1 MRYSV
6 ISKGLSLSQ
15 METEVLKAGGKSVK
29 KAALVDELFCE
40 LDEPSAEKLSTIPG
54 LKVRPVRVITPTSL
68 IADPVLPV
76 GMPAAQQIMTV
87 SDVFQTMRSY
97 FMPPLSG
104 MGLTVAVLD
113 SGIRK
118 THESLK
124 RKIVYEFN
132 ATEAPGHDDIYG
144 HGTGVAYLI
153 AGGTGGVNGRGGVS
167 PGASIINIKVLDD
180 EGIGTEETVV
190 MGIDKVCQLAQD
202 AREAGRWPTD
212 EMYPNIINVSIGAE
226 DTGEVDDPMR
236 IACRK
241 AIEDYG
247 IDVIAAAGN
256 AGPRRTTMMLPAAE
270 PEVIAVGGVITGDL
284 QIWERSSRGPTVLG
298 DTKPDFVFWATSL
311 EVASHRGDDRYDEKS
326 GTSFAAPMV
335 SGLAG
340 LLWETGRRSY
350 GEAWTF
356 RWTRAREFAPFFSIK
371 PADAPMMKGNTYGYG
386 MPAMGTMVGMIDRPE
401 PVFDV
406 TRMLPMIM
414 MMGMIGVI
422 GRR

>member
-40 LDEPSAEKLSTIPG
+40 LDEPSAEKLSTVPG

-104 MGLTVAVLD
+104 MGLTAAVLD
-113 SGIRK
+113 TGIRK

-124 RKIVYEFN
+124 GKVVYEFN
-132 ATEAPGHDDIYG
+132 STQSPTHDDIYG

-153 AGGTGGVNGRGGVS
+153 AGGPVGGNGRAGVS

-180 EGIGTEETVV
+180 EGIGTDETVV

-241 AIEDYG
+241 ATEDYG

-256 AGPRRTTMMLPAAE
+256 MGPRRTTITLPATE
-270 PEVIAVGGVITGDL
+270 PEVIAVGGIVTGDL

-311 EVASHRGDDRYDEKS
+311 EVASHRGDDLYDEKS

-350 GEAWTF
+350 GDAWTF

-371 PADAPMMKGNTYGYG
+371 PADAPTMKGNTYGYG

>member
-1 MRYSV
+1 
-6 ISKGLSLSQ
+6 
-15 METEVLKAGGKSVK
+15 METEILKAGGKDIK
-29 KAALVDELFCE
+29 KAVLVEELFCG
-40 LDEPSAEKLSTIPG
+40 LDEPSAEKLSAVPG
-54 LKVRPVRVITPTSL
+54 LKARPVRVIEPTQVM
-68 IADPVLPV
+68 DPVLPQ
-76 GMPAAQQIMTV
+76 GMIAAHQEMTV
-87 SDVFQTMRSY
+87 SDVFHALRSY

-104 MGLTVAVLD
+104 MGLTAAVLD
-113 SGIRK
+113 TGIRK

-124 RKIVYEFN
+124 GKIVYEFN
-132 ATEAPGHDDIYG
+132 STQSPTHDDIYG

-180 EGIGTEETVV
+180 EGIGTDETVV

-226 DTGEVDDPMR
+226 DTGEVDDPIR

-256 AGPRRTTMMLPAAE
+256 TGPRRTTMMLPAAE

-311 EVASHRGDDRYDEKS
+311 EVASHRDDDRYEEKS
-326 GTSFAAPMV
+326 GTSFAAPQV

-340 LLWETGRRSY
+340 LLWETGRRSF
-350 GEAWTF
+350 GEGWLF
-356 RWTRAREFAPFFSIK
+356 RWSTAKEFAPFFSIR
-371 PADAPMMKGNTYGYG
+371 PPHAPMMKGNTYGYG
-386 MPAMGTMVGMIDRPE
+386 MPAMSTMIRQIARPE
-401 PVFDV
+401 PAFDPAG
-406 TRMLPMIM
+406 MLPMLM
-414 MMGMIGVI
+414 MMGLIGMI